1 MQPRGLLGSLTHPLK
16 APCTAVN
23 RRPPPILLLAMA
35 SGMSPFGMTI
45 ILPALPEITRSF
57 NATYADVQWLVSA
70 YLLGI
75 AAAQPLVGF
84 LCDRVGRRPVF
95 LGGFSLFVITSVLL
109 SFAETL
115 PQLIGLRVLQAVGG
129 STGTVVS
136 RAVIRD
142 LYTATNA
149 SQAISV
155 IAMGM
160 GVAPIIAPLA
170 GGWTLAVADYPAIFL
185 LTAACGGVV
194 LMSLAA
200 WLVET
205 MRRTPKE
212 PAMGWL
218 QRYSLLFTSR
228 AFMGFTLIMGFVQG
242 SFFAF
247 LAVGADVFQTHFGIG
262 PAGFGTL
269 WGGMSSAYVLGA
281 MVGGKQR
288 DVGAQ
293 RFALAASVTLSL
305 LFGCLLYALT
315 VAWGTKLVICVPLLA
330 ALMITS
336 GIISPLVMAGAVNY
350 HQEIAGT
357 SAGLS
362 SALGLVIGSSFT
374 ILAGFAYRGEF
385 EPIAGLVGIAA
396 ALTFASWLI
405 VRRLNIAPTS
415 PG

>member
-1 MQPRGLLGSLTHPLK
+1 MS
-16 APCTAVN
+16 

-45 ILPALPEITRSF
+45 ILPALPAITRAF
-57 NATYADVQWLVSA
+57 DATYADVQWLVSG

-84 LCDRVGRRPVF
+84 LCDRIGRRPVF

-142 LYTATNA
+142 LYSASSA

-160 GVAPIIAPLA
+160 GVAPIVAPLA
-170 GGWTLAVADYPAIFL
+170 GGWMLAIADYPAIFL
-185 LTAACGGVV
+185 LTAACGALV

-200 WLVET
+200 WLIET
-205 MRRTPKE
+205 MQHGPKE
-212 PAMGWL
+212 SSMGWL
-218 QRYSLLFTSR
+218 ARYSLLFTSR
-228 AFMGFTLIMGFVQG
+228 PFMGFTLIMGFVQG

-281 MVGGKQR
+281 MIGGRQR

-293 RFALAASVTLSL
+293 RFALATSVTLSL
-305 LFGCLLYALT
+305 LFGCLLYGLT
-315 VAWGTKLVICVPLLA
+315 AAWGTKLIICVPLLA

-350 HQEIAGT
+350 HPQIAGT

-374 ILAGFAYRGEF
+374 ILAGFAYRGDF
-385 EPIAGLVGIAA
+385 EPIAGLVGLAA
-396 ALTFASWLI
+396 ALTFASWLFI
-405 VRRLNIAPTS
+405 RRLDIAPAS
-415 PG
+415 RG